1 MAFEMFMYRVPRG
14 TYLGCLSPFV
24 FQVTRPPTQSIVY
37 IYIYL
42 SCLSSCHP
50 VTPPSTRLSFP
61 TAQPYLTIA
70 SR

>member
-14 TYLGCLSPFV
+14 TYLGCLSSFV

-42 SCLSSCHP
+42 SCL
-50 VTPPSTRLSFP
+50 
-61 TAQPYLTIA
+61 
-70 SR
+70 